1 MKHLALFALTAAML
15 FSLAACGCQASD
27 TRPGTNGGTT
37 NSGTSN
43 NSGTTNNGGTA
54 NNGSG
59 ANNGTANNRP
69 GTATRPGNNSIGDD
83 LEDAVD
89 DVGDAVGDMF
99 DGEDS
104 TGGSMNG
111 GAANNGTANNG
122 TANNSTAAD
131 DAANPTGF
139 QRMLDNARVHDV
151 DGILTDGENSQW

>member
-1 MKHLALFALTAAML
+1 MKRLALFALTAVML

-43 NSGTTNNGGTA
+43 NGGTA
-54 NNGSG
+54 NNSGTGNNGTGSG

-69 GTATRPGNNSIGDD
+69 GTATRPGGNSIGDD

-99 DGEDS
+99 DGEDGI
-104 TGGSMNG
+104 GGSMNG
-111 GAANNGTANNG
+111 GAANNGTA
-122 TANNSTAAD
+122 TD
-131 DAANPTGF
+131 DAVNPTGF

-151 DGILTDGENSQW
+151 DGILTDGENSRW